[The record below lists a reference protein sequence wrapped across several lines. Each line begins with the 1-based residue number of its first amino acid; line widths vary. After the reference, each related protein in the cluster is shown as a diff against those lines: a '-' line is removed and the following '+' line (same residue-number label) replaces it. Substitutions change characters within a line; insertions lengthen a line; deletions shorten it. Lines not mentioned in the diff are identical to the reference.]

1 MKKYFY
7 IKVRGVR
14 ARSGALL
21 YEVTEYDKIGYIDV
35 VEFMRRPNDAIAG
48 LAAAGM
54 TFVGKRRAKLIDV
67 LSDIEDFVDEA
78 VFDRIGWNGSYFVYL
93 DGHIFAPKGAPPA
106 QVICESKPERVGQ
119 AGSLEGWLEG
129 VPARVAGHHVC
140 EFMFMAAFA
149 APLRSLLNRDENS
162 GFEIPGEAACAKS
175 TLLNL
180 VSSICGGF
188 LGGDQGKYPLS
199 FATTAAGIEWETQNY
214 SDLPLI
220 VDDGTLYELGA
231 SPRSRANSLM
241 QLLMSLGKGEEKR
254 RYGTTS
260 RKFKFVFLTSANQS
274 LLQIIGGQNA
284 AEVVEAVSHRLSTI
298 PLFGREFGVFDR
310 LPDGYVDIGDFIA
323 DLINAASANH
333 GWSMR
338 HFLQQLVEK
347 VALDPVAFRDRL
359 ESHIANFRERA
370 GIEANG
376 GAARRVADSFGLVYA
391 AGRLAKHFGA
401 LPETFDPLASTLA
414 CYGLHRA
421 SVVPTPS
428 PAMLLQALAEDNEII
443 DLDKVGKR
451 HMTDEQFATAK
462 GFRQK
467 NRQGEVEHLLT
478 PAYVRSIIAGW
489 NQVRRDDYEVA
500 RMIRR
505 ERGHH
510 TVKRSVRSN
519 KANDRLICLVT
530 H

>member
-1 MKKYFY
+1 MRKFFD
-7 IKVRGVR
+7 IRARGVR

-21 YEVTEYDKIGYIDV
+21 YEVTEYDKTGYIYV
-35 VEFMRRPNDAIAG
+35 VEFLRRQNDAIAA
-48 LAAAGM
+48 LATAGM
-54 TFVGKRRAKLIDV
+54 TFFSKRRAKLIDV
-67 LSDIEDFVDEA
+67 LSDIEDFDDDA
-78 VFDRIGWNGSYFVYL
+78 VFDRIGWNGSYFVYP
-93 DGHIFAPKGAPPA
+93 DGQIFAPHGAPSA
-106 QVICESKPERVGQ
+106 QVICELKPDRVCQ
-119 AGSLEGWLEG
+119 AGSLEDWLAG
-129 VPARVAGHHVC
+129 VPARLAGHHVC

-149 APLRSLLNRDENS
+149 APLRSLLNRDENG
-162 GFEIPGEAACAKS
+162 GFEITGEAACAKS

-199 FATTAAGIEWETQNY
+199 FATTSAGIEWETQNY

-231 SPRSRANSLM
+231 SPRARANSLM

-323 DLINAASANH
+323 DLIDAASANY

-338 HFLQQLVEK
+338 HFLQQLVEM
-347 VALDPVAFRDRL
+347 VALDPERFRDRL
-359 ESHIANFRERA
+359 EGHIAHFREQA
-370 GIEANG
+370 SIEANG
-376 GAARRVADSFGLVYA
+376 GSARRVADSFGLVYA

-401 LPETFDPLASTLA
+401 LPESFDPLASTLA

-421 SVVPTPS
+421 SVAPTPT
-428 PAMLLQALAEDNEII
+428 PAMLLKALADDTDII

-451 HMTDEQFATAK
+451 RMSDDEFASVK
-462 GFRQK
+462 GFRQR
-467 NRQGEVEHLLT
+467 NRQGEIEYLLT
-478 PAYVRSIIAGW
+478 PMFVRSLIPGW
-489 NQVRRDDYEVA
+489 NQVRRDDYEVV

-505 ERGHH
+505 EKGHH

-519 KANDRLICLVT
+519 KDNDRLICLVLN
-530 H
+530 